1 MFESINKDINTDII
15 LDSVAD
21 GVFTID
27 LDYTITAINTAATKI
42 LGIKAKDAIGKKCF
56 DVFHASICES
66 ACVYKEIL
74 KTKSNILNRHIFI
87 VNSDGDKIPISITC
101 ALLKDK
107 NNNIN
112 GIVETFRDLTEVE
125 ELKKEIENNYSFE
138 DIVSKNKHMHE
149 IFSILPDIAKSD
161 SSVLIQGNTGTG
173 KELIAHAVHN
183 LSKRFEEPFIIV
195 NCAALPDTLL
205 ESELFGYVKG
215 AFTDAKKDKPGKIA
229 VAEGGTLFLDEIGEI
244 SPMLQVKLLRY
255 LQTKIYEPL
264 GSNTPVK
271 SNVRI
276 VSATNKNLQNE
287 IEKSN
292 FRSDLYYRLN
302 IVNIELP
309 DLKNRTED
317 IPILIKHF
325 IKKFNIMKNKQ
336 IKNVSD
342 EAYNIL
348 LNHDYNGNIRELE
361 NIIEHCFA
369 LSKSDYIEKE
379 SLPKYLFKGSIQNF
393 DKQLTLNNMEKE
405 YILSIL
411 EQTNGNKAKAAKI
424 LDIDYSTLW
433 RKLNSYNK

>member
-1 MFESINKDINTDII
+1 MFESINKELNTNTI

-27 LDYTITAINTAATKI
+27 LDYKITSINAAATKI
-42 LGIKAKDAIGKKCF
+42 LGIKTKDAIGRKCF

-66 ACVYKEIL
+66 ACVFKEIL
-74 KTKSNILNRHIFI
+74 NTKSNIIDRHIFI
-87 VNSDGDKIPISITC
+87 VNSDGDKIPISVNC
-101 ALLKDK
+101 ALLRDK
-107 NNNIN
+107 KNKIS
-112 GIVETFRDLTEVE
+112 GIVETFRDLSEIE
-125 ELKKEIENNYSFE
+125 ELKKEIESNYSFE

-149 IFSILPDIAKSD
+149 IFSIMPDIAESD

-173 KELIAHAVHN
+173 KELIAQAIHN
-183 LSKRFEEPFIIV
+183 LSNRYEEPFIIV

-205 ESELFGYVKG
+205 ESELFGYTKG

-264 GSNTPVK
+264 GSNKPIK

-276 VSATNKNLQNE
+276 VSATNKNLKNE
-287 IEKSN
+287 IENNN
-292 FRSDLYYRLN
+292 FRNDLYYRLN

-309 DLKNRTED
+309 DLKNRNED

-325 IKKFNIMKNKQ
+325 IKKFNVIKNKQ
-336 IKNVSD
+336 IKDISD
-342 EAYNIL
+342 EVYNIL
-348 LNHDYNGNIRELE
+348 LNHDYPGNIRELE

-369 LSKSDYIEKE
+369 LTKSEYIEIT
-379 SLPKYLFKGSIQNF
+379 SLPKYLSQDLKQNYL
-393 DKQLTLNNMEKE
+393 KQLTLLEMEKE
-405 YILSIL
+405 YIQSII
-411 EQTNGNKAKAAKI
+411 EQTNGNKAQAAKI
-424 LDIDYSTLW
+424 LDINYTTLW
-433 RKLNSYNK
+433 RKLKKNK